1 MLQGSQPSCFAV
13 FREFPD
19 RPKGKDI
26 FLGADMDLNMY
37 LYGMRIVCILCFF
50 ITLAACDAER
60 SDHTI
65 FRFNQVQGVESLDP
79 AFAKNLNIMWHIQ
92 AIYNRLIEY
101 DENLNIQPSLAKTWS
116 ISADRTTYTFQLRTD
131 VWFQDNEAFP
141 NGRGRRMTSY
151 DVVYSFERILDP
163 EVASP
168 GAWIFNGHV
177 DTVQPFVAVNDSVFE
192 IHLQHPFNPMMGIL
206 SMQYCSV
213 VPHEVVEKWG
223 TDFRSH
229 PCGTGPFQLQHWEE
243 SVALTYR
250 RNPRYWEVDDK
261 GIRLPYVDGL
271 KVTQVDSKASEFLMF
286 MQGKIDFM
294 NGFDAAFKDQVL
306 NKQGQLKA
314 DYVTRIAMQKRPY
327 LNVEYL
333 GILMDSMKQPQR
345 ALLYKKLRQAI
356 NYGFDRRKLIMYLRN
371 NISFA
376 AESGII
382 PRGLAGYDSS
392 SVKGYTYQPE
402 KARQLINEV
411 KAELGQLPKLTLL
424 SNDNYSDRCNFIASQ
439 LGQLGLSIQVEIM
452 QPSLLR
458 EQMSNK
464 QAPFFWATWIA
475 DYPDAEVYLSMFY
488 GKNDAPPNY
497 TRFKNAEFDA
507 YYERSL
513 TTSTEQERI
522 QLYQQMDRI
531 LIEEAP
537 CIPLFYDE
545 IVHFLQKN
553 VSNWTCSSL
562 NMPDWKRIRLKPSK
576 H

>member
-1 MLQGSQPSCFAV
+1 M
-13 FREFPD
+13 
-19 RPKGKDI
+19 KG
-26 FLGADMDLNMY
+26 NMY
-37 LYGMRIVCILCFF
+37 LYGMRSVLMILFF
-50 ITLAACDAER
+50 LALAACDPRR
-60 SDHTI
+60 SDKTI

-101 DENLNIQPSLAKTWS
+101 DENLRIQPSLAKTWS
-116 ISADRTTYTFQLRTD
+116 ISEDRKTYTFQLRTD
-131 VWFQDNEAFP
+131 VWFQNNEAFV
-141 NGRGRRMTSY
+141 NGQGRRMTAD
-151 DVVYSFERILDP
+151 DVVYSFNRILDP
-163 EVASP
+163 QVASP
-168 GAWIFNGHV
+168 GAWIFNGHI
-177 DTVQPFVAVNDSVFE
+177 DTLQPFVAANDSVFE
-192 IHLQHPFNPMMGIL
+192 IHLLHPFNPMMGIL
-206 SMQYCSV
+206 SMQYCSI
-213 VPHEVVEKWG
+213 VPKEVVEKWG
-223 TDFRSH
+223 ADFRSH

-243 SVALTYR
+243 GVALTYQR
-250 RNPRYWEVDDK
+250 HPKYWEFDSQGV
-261 GIRLPYVDGL
+261 RFPYVDGL

-294 NGFDAAFKDQVL
+294 NGIDAAFKDQVL
-306 NKQGQLKA
+306 NKQGRLKA
-314 DYVTRIAMQKRPY
+314 DYINRIAMQKRPY

-333 GILMDSMKQPQR
+333 GILLDSNKQSQNV
-345 ALLYKKLRQAI
+345 LLHKKLRQAI

-382 PRGLAGYDSS
+382 PRGLAGYDSLQ
-392 SVKGYTYQPE
+392 VKGYTYQPV
-402 KARQLINEV
+402 KAKQLISEV
-411 KAELGQLPKLTLL
+411 KEELGQLPKITLL

-458 EQMSNK
+458 EQMSNE

-488 GKNDAPPNY
+488 GKNAAPPNY
-497 TRFKNAEFDA
+497 TRFKNSTFDH
-507 YYERSL
+507 YYEQSL
-513 TTSTEQERI
+513 ITSDEKERI
-522 QLYQQMDRI
+522 RLYQSMDRI

-545 IVHFLQKN
+545 MVHFLQKN

-562 NMPDWKRIRLKPSK
+562 NMPDWKRIRLKPTK
-576 H
+576 L